1 MMSLQPDYSTLIRKK
16 MRFLSRRLV
25 MPNDLNYAN
34 ALFGGRALEWIDEE
48 AAIYAI
54 CQLETNCLV
63 TKHIGEISFESPATQ
78 GDIVEFGLVTKKV
91 GRTSITVTCL
101 VRNKASKKTICLA
114 DDIVFVRVDPVTRQP
129 VEHGKTMAGLQSQIE
144 LEMKSLNV
152 ESGVTN

>member
-1 MMSLQPDYSTLIRKK
+1 

-63 TKHIGEISFESPATQ
+63 TKHIGEISFESPAIQ
-78 GDIVEFGLVTKKV
+78 GDVVEFGLATKRV

-101 VRNKASKKTICLA
+101 VRNKATKKTICLA
-114 DDIVFVRVDPVTRQP
+114 DDIVFVKVDPSTRQP
-129 VEHGKTMAGLQSQIE
+129 TAHGKT
-144 LEMKSLNV
+144 LEMLEEQTNEEMKTLNIMS
-152 ESGVTN
+152 E